1 MWCQSFPLNNIPI
14 YKQRGWLGGWRTYRR
29 SWASRRWSQNCQD
42 SASRSLFCLFPHSPP
57 AVWQFLILKGVA
69 RVVAVTR
76 TSSGGNLRGIQS
88 QELVRAPARLSA
100 LSLPPWSWC
109 SLPHC
114 FQEQSFVSLVYLW
127 ICHLEW
133 RYPKNTCWINLVHY
147 YLSQKVIR
155 ESDLVV
161 VNVVSLHEGEYDSEC
176 FDGFTEI
183 NKLPILVPALIALG
197 P

>member
-1 MWCQSFPLNNIPI
+1 M
-14 YKQRGWLGGWRTYRR
+14 
-29 SWASRRWSQNCQD
+29 
-42 SASRSLFCLFPHSPP
+42 
-57 AVWQFLILKGVA
+57 
-69 RVVAVTR
+69 
-76 TSSGGNLRGIQS
+76 
-88 QELVRAPARLSA
+88 
-100 LSLPPWSWC
+100 
-109 SLPHC
+109 
-114 FQEQSFVSLVYLW
+114 
-127 ICHLEW
+127 
-133 RYPKNTCWINLVHY
+133 HY